1 MASILIVMKTWQCTI
16 GKYFKYETKNKIMGY
31 SIDGEAV
38 LAHGPLDD
46 GALAGEAEE
55 ELLV

>member
-31 SIDGEAV
+31 SIDGEAA
-38 LAHGPLDD
+38 LAHGPMDD
-46 GALAGEAEE
+46 GALAGQAQEK
-55 ELLV
+55 LHV